1 MSMCMVHAWVGGSP
15 ASGVREVARHGWA
28 LESGPAARATLI
40 LDPYSCTDTGN
51 GLAGSAVGCHIASST
66 IAPGSPGAPYEPRV
80 PAICTINGRR
90 WSRSC
95 GGSSL
100 TKPAWHSAPRADG
113 GCAKRRTAR
122 PTASSNSSSRAT
134 DAGATPLAGG
144 RPGGAEGGSGEDDAM
159 CTGGGEAT
167 DEGGAAPCASAA
179 DVACFIAE
187 AR

>member
-113 GCAKRRTAR
+113 GCADLRFGGL
-122 PTASSNSSSRAT
+122 PTVLACR
-134 DAGATPLAGG
+134 AGALSAVQCATCARSLHGRGVRQWGSAPLLPGQRGRLLRDHG
-144 RPGGAEGGSGEDDAM
+144 RPIVVERVE
-159 CTGGGEAT
+159 T
-167 DEGGAAPCASAA
+167 
-179 DVACFIAE
+179 
-187 AR
+187 RL